1 MKKIISLFVLLAVVF
16 NSAPMF
22 GQQKVK
28 ASFYA
33 NKFHGRKTA
42 SGELYHK
49 DSLTCAHKTFP
60 FGTMLKVRNP
70 KNNKEVIV
78 TVTDRGPFVKGR
90 TLDLSLAAAKKIGL
104 VHKGIATVEFTQLDK
119 MPENKAEEGINIPIL
134 EIIDLKIQTDSMIF
148 VTDNTTVAN
157 DSIKLSAWINQLNI
171 KKTNKDKPLVSQ

>member
-1 MKKIISLFVLLAVVF
+1 MKNIISLFILLAVAF
-16 NSAPMF
+16 NSVPLF

-60 FGTMLKVRNP
+60 FGTILKVRNP
-70 KNNKEVIV
+70 KNDKEVIV

-104 VHKGIATVEFTQLDK
+104 VNKGVATVEFTQLDK
-119 MPENKAEEGINIPIL
+119 TLVDEAKESIDIPNL
-134 EIIDLKIQTDSMIF
+134 EIIDLKSQTDSIIF
-148 VTDNTTVAN
+148 VTDNTMVRN
-157 DSIKLSAWINQLNI
+157 DSIKLSAWLNQQNI
-171 KKTNKDKPLVSQ
+171 KEIR